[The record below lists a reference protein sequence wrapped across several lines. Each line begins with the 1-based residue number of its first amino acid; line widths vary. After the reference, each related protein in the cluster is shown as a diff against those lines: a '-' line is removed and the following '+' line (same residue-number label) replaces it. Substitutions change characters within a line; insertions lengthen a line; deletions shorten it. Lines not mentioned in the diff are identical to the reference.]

1 MYQYAYQ
8 EIIED
13 SSVEA
18 RDREGQAFTEAIR
31 LLDEAV
37 HAGAGSACASRA
49 LRFNEDLWMILVED
63 LAHPENKLPETLRA
77 SIISIGIWVLKEIGR
92 IRCGQSNGF
101 RAISEINSILRDGLH
116 QG

>member
-13 SSVEA
+13 SSAEA
-18 RDREGQAFTEAIR
+18 RDREGEAFAEAIR
-31 LLDEAV
+31 LLDKAV

-49 LRFNEDLWMILVED
+49 LRFNEDLWMILIED
-63 LAHPENKLPETLRA
+63 LAHPENKLPDSLRA

-92 IRCGQSNGF
+92 IRCGQSSGF
-101 RAISEINSILRDGLH
+101 QAISEINSILRDGLH